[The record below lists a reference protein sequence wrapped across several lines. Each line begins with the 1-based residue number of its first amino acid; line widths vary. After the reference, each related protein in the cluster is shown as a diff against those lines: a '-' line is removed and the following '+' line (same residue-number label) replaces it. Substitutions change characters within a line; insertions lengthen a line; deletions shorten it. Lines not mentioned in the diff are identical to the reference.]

1 MDSISKNDAYTV
13 PGIFTVKKIKT
24 KLMKKVW
31 IFSINDAPRGSKIP
45 IDFGQGS
52 SLKWYRSGDPSTAT
66 LIINR
71 VVGDHLSWYV
81 TRTFWSGVVMK
92 WNFRTWEKFL
102 CEFME
107 IASGKIPR
115 TEEIDIPNPNLI
127 YLYTILYP
135 NRSPLEI
142 LLWAK
147 I

>member
-81 TRTFWSGVVMK
+81 TKTIWTSNSEVGLSEVGFWSRVK
-92 WNFRTWEKFL
+92 WNIRTWAKIL
-102 CEFME
+102 R
-107 IASGKIPR
+107 IKRVSGKIPSTSNRYSLYIIYETGLRR
-115 TEEIDIPNPNLI
+115 TKSI
-127 YLYTILYP
+127 Y
-135 NRSPLEI
+135 
-142 LLWAK
+142 W
-147 I
+147 